1 MKAST
6 LVLIMFTLQLTSLN
20 AFAQDRCTRES
31 LRVQRCQA
39 TTIYDPRTGRY
50 QGCNIEAP
58 DCREYMIANIA
69 ERNCQCQSGTNSL
82 APAGALESGSGA
94 TWKVLARHI
103 PVPPNSRR
111 IQVD

>member
-1 MKAST
+1 
-6 LVLIMFTLQLTSLN
+6 MFTLQLISLD
-20 AFAQDRCTRES
+20 ALAADRCNRES

-39 TTIYDPRTGRY
+39 TKIYDPRTGRY

-69 ERNCQCQSGTNSL
+69 ERDCDCQSATSSL
-82 APAGALESGSGA
+82 APAGALQSRSWA

-103 PVPPNSRR
+103 PVPSNARR
-111 IQVD
+111 TQDD